1 MGNQKNYYVLLG
13 IPRNASQDEIRRAY
27 HTAARR
33 LHPDVNKE
41 PNAGTV
47 FLSIQQAYET
57 LNNPEERAKYD
68 KDQAFESEDPPIKI
82 NTIYSRS
89 SVVQLDEPQL
99 IYALIEIKPRK
110 SGTEFNAP
118 PLNLCLVLDRS
129 TSMQGARLEI
139 VKDTAIDLTQQL
151 SPRDLLSIV
160 TFSDNPEVL
169 VPSGMLLD
177 QRTIENR
184 IRSLK
189 AGGGTE
195 IFRGMKA
202 GYQELRK
209 NLRPSYINH
218 LILITDGRTYG
229 DEEDCLD
236 IATQSASMGIGFSG
250 LGIGNQW
257 NDAFL
262 DSLATRT
269 GGNSAYIP
277 SIADIGEF
285 LKKKIRLLGQMF
297 AEGLTLDVDIDPNVE
312 IRYAFRLEPEISQ
325 LDPKPPIPLGD
336 LPLNGVVRL
345 ILEILVPPIPSG
357 SGRISLAD
365 GILRLSIPNQEIPF
379 HNLPISFD
387 RPITTTLGTE
397 PSPMELKIAIERIT
411 LYRMQEKARKEFT
424 AGDIDNAT
432 RHLENLA
439 ARLLTSGQSQLAQTV
454 KEEIDHIKQGD
465 TYSEEGNKQIKY
477 GTRSLLHPVISD
489 GKIK

>member
-1 MGNQKNYYVLLG
+1 MGNQRNYYVLLG

-27 HTAARR
+27 LTAARR
-33 LHPDVNKE
+33 LHPDVNKD

-68 KDQAFESEDPPIKI
+68 KDQTFESEDSPIKI
-82 NTIYSRS
+82 NTIYSRPS
-89 SVVQLDEPQL
+89 LVQLDEPQL

-110 SGTEFNAP
+110 SRTEFNAP

-184 IRSLK
+184 IRSLR

-236 IATQSASMGIGFSG
+236 IATQSASIWESV
-250 LGIGNQW
+250 
-257 NDAFL
+257 FL
-262 DSLATRT
+262 DWVSEANGTMHFLIAWLPGQAELAFIFQ
-269 GGNSAYIP
+269 A
-277 SIADIGEF
+277 
-285 LKKKIRLLGQMF
+285 
-297 AEGLTLDVDIDPNVE
+297 
-312 IRYAFRLEPEISQ
+312 
-325 LDPKPPIPLGD
+325 
-336 LPLNGVVRL
+336 
-345 ILEILVPPIPSG
+345 
-357 SGRISLAD
+357 
-365 GILRLSIPNQEIPF
+365 
-379 HNLPISFD
+379 
-387 RPITTTLGTE
+387 
-397 PSPMELKIAIERIT
+397 
-411 LYRMQEKARKEFT
+411 
-424 AGDIDNAT
+424 
-432 RHLENLA
+432 
-439 ARLLTSGQSQLAQTV
+439 
-454 KEEIDHIKQGD
+454 
-465 TYSEEGNKQIKY
+465 
-477 GTRSLLHPVISD
+477 
-489 GKIK
+489 